1 MSTSQPI
8 VKPFTYLR
16 IPSEDAKPVEELH
29 FNGHTEDELRHTLTR
44 CFRQSLLSEDQK
56 KDMARHL
63 SEKANESAKKH
74 AVKGGHDASASGNNA
89 EPPVDVERQQA
100 AMIDQYLNEASYEI
114 IPVTMP
120 MRSTQYIGTSLY
132 IDDSGA
138 FKDLPLNPRASK
150 LAQREIRGDAFLL
163 SNHDDPALDEWG
175 RVDCPLQRYEELYAN
190 PPKIAYDPSNQAQ
203 MTQAAMLRETETK
216 KISLEDYEKAQQA
229 KKDGNRLF
237 AASDLHAA
245 VQAYSMTVDLTDG
258 RRDLLPDEEA
268 ATQLRLSAFLNRCLC
283 FTRLK
288 KFPEAV
294 KDAQAAAC
302 LDPKSLKAHY
312 RLVHALCGAQEYE
325 AAVQAC
331 AQYSQLGGAEEDVVA
346 MRKAIAAGEAE
357 TKKTQKQMFSKMFR
371 P

>member
-8 VKPFTYLR
+8 VKPFIYLR

-29 FNGHTEDELRHTLTR
+29 FNGHNEAELRHTLTQ
-44 CFRQSLLSEDQK
+44 CFRQSLLSDDQK

-63 SEKANESAKKH
+63 TDKASESAKKH
-74 AVKGGHDASASGNNA
+74 AVKGDGDANAAGSGT
-89 EPPVDVERQQA
+89 EPPVDVEQQQA
-100 AMIDQYLNEASYEI
+100 AMIDQYLEQASYEI

-138 FKDLPLNPRASK
+138 FKDLPLNYRASK

-175 RVDCPLQRYEELYAN
+175 RVDCTLQRYEELYAN
-190 PPKIAYDPSNQAQ
+190 PPQIAYDPSDQAQ

-216 KISLEDYEKAQQA
+216 KISLEDYEKAQKA
-229 KKDGNRLF
+229 KEDGNRLF
-237 AASDLHAA
+237 AASDLPAA

-258 RRDLLPDEEA
+258 RRDLLPNEEA
-268 ATQLRLSAFLNRCLC
+268 ATQLRLSALLNRCLC

-294 KDAQAAAC
+294 KDAQAAAY
-302 LDPKSLKAHY
+302 LDPKSLKVYY
-312 RLVHALCGAQEYE
+312 RLTYALCGAQEYE
-325 AAVQAC
+325 AAAQAC
-331 AQYSQLGGAEEDVVA
+331 EKYAQLGGGEEDVAA
-346 MRKAIAAGEAE
+346 MRTAVVAGEAE
-357 TKKTQKQMFSKMFR
+357 VKKTQKQIFSKMFR
-371 P
+371 S